1 MKVTS
6 FRVLKKRLD
15 AAERKIGDRK
25 RRLEKS
31 EPAAEVNNFTNSIR
45 DRERLR
51 IWFEKFVFEQNEK
64 NQRNLNEKSIW
75 NKFKETVLDNS
86 YMKWKPL
93 VTADGRSPQAEFL
106 LSNELEVLYGGAA
119 GGGKTAALL
128 MGALQYVEK
137 PGFIALLLRR
147 TFSDLGLPK
156 SLMDLSH
163 ICLKDT
169 KAKWNEKNHCYSFP
183 SGARLVFGYCNNPG
197 DEERYKSAEFQYIG
211 VDELTEWHEKQ
222 YKFLF
227 SRLRRSTDLDIPV
240 RMRCATNPG
249 GEGHEWVKRRF
260 LMEDSKAERKFIPA
274 RLFDNPRI
282 DQDLYR
288 QCLMNLDPIR
298 RMQILD
304 GNWDINPE
312 GGKFQRG
319 WFRIFDNYP
328 RGYRVIRYWDKAATE
343 PKNGKDPDWT
353 VGVLATMVDGIFYVI
368 DVVRFR
374 GTPKLNEDTIRQT
387 AEMDGKRVDIYIEQE
402 PGSAGVNDIDH
413 YARRVLA
420 GYPLRKSGRTTGSKE
435 IRANPLS
442 SAAEQ
447 GNVRLLKG
455 NWNRDFLDEIELFPH
470 GAHDDIVDASSGA
483 FSKLTEHVPLG
494 GSTVPRLFG
503 D

>member
-1 MKVTS
+1 VKVTS

-288 QCLMNLDPIR
+288 QCLMNFIP
-298 RMQILD
+298 
-304 GNWDINPE
+304 
-312 GGKFQRG
+312 
-319 WFRIFDNYP
+319 
-328 RGYRVIRYWDKAATE
+328 
-343 PKNGKDPDWT
+343 
-353 VGVLATMVDGIFYVI
+353 
-368 DVVRFR
+368 
-374 GTPKLNEDTIRQT
+374 
-387 AEMDGKRVDIYIEQE
+387 
-402 PGSAGVNDIDH
+402 S
-413 YARRVLA
+413 
-420 GYPLRKSGRTTGSKE
+420 
-435 IRANPLS
+435 
-442 SAAEQ
+442 
-447 GNVRLLKG
+447 
-455 NWNRDFLDEIELFPH
+455 
-470 GAHDDIVDASSGA
+470 
-483 FSKLTEHVPLG
+483 
-494 GSTVPRLFG
+494 
-503 D
+503 